1 MVKEFAGSLLRNAT
15 GVVARVTCVMGL
27 VALNIAIAASTTNAQ
42 VRDDSCTQYAGT
54 GICWCDQGPIQECAF
69 DSDCLQIY
77 GACTTNPE

>member
-1 MVKEFAGSLLRNAT
+1 MGREFASSLLGAAW
-15 GVVARVTCVMGL
+15 GVAARVMCVLGL
-27 VALNIAIAASTTNAQ
+27 VALNIAIAASTTTAQ

-77 GACTTNPE
+77 AACTMNPE